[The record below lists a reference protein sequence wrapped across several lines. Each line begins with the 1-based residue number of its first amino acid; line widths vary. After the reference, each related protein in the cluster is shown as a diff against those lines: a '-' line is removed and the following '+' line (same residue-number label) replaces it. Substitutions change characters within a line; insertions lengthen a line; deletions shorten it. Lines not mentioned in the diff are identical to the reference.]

1 MSETTQTTETPV
13 NAPKELKGPKV
24 GVVTSVSG
32 LKTIKVKMQNLVQ
45 EKHYS
50 KYIQRHT
57 KLSAHDEKSEAKLG
71 DTVEIVQC
79 RPMSKTKAWRLV
91 RVVKRASI

>member
-1 MSETTQTTETPV
+1 MSQTTQTTQSPAQGE
-13 NAPKELKGPKV
+13 ALKGAKV
-24 GVVTSVSG
+24 GVVTAVSG

-45 EKHYS
+45 ETRYS
-50 KYIQRHT
+50 KYIQRAT

-79 RPMSKTKAWRLV
+79 RPMSKTKSWRLV